1 MVVAFALLVVDYDI
15 PNTFN
20 ERVCNS
26 EGGQWKL
33 TKQEKVKS
41 LHENQTWELIELPK
55 GLRSIGIKQGYTKK

>member
-1 MVVAFALLVVDYDI
+1 MVVAFALLVIDYDI

-41 LHENQTWELIELPK
+41 LHEN
-55 GLRSIGIKQGYTKK
+55 